1 MGTNGKDKKDKKPEL
16 VRLPIPEG
24 LGRGTVYFELEQRNS
39 NQALRFELQ
48 VPTTLQ
54 GLQDRFTESTLV
66 DLIHDAIIA
75 KARGIANNALQKNSY
90 EVAYAAVLAWQPDTA
105 QKERDEKRAAKLKAE
120 LDKLSPEVRELVLAS
135 K

>member
-1 MGTNGKDKKDKKPEL
+1 MGTNGKDKKDKKLEL